1 MAPKNSRKKQIPA
14 GGAGHATTLAVFLG
28 LLVVHLVVASFFFS
42 SDATGTDAAWTGFPL
57 DDAWIH
63 MVYSRSLAE
72 TGAPCYNDGE
82 LENGFTSPLW
92 MIAGAVPQL
101 LERLAGISAIA
112 GVKILGL
119 LFGWLAACAMTVLL
133 LGAGSR
139 LQSAVFGGL
148 LVAASPVMVFASLS
162 GMEVTLTA
170 FVLLSA
176 FCAFRGRAYLGAG
189 IFAALAILARPEC
202 VILFGLLPLVYLLV
216 ERCGRKAPGN
226 RRPGRDLLRLT
237 VPGVVVMALWV
248 LWSLAVSGRLLPN
261 TFYAKIQERDYLD
274 RTEFFDMIAAVW
286 GKIPPVA
293 AVAIGVLSVAGLLR
307 MVGLGGG
314 GSKKEFT
321 RRGAKVAEE
330 QKQFGGSGKIFAP
343 VLVLFGIGFV
353 FSICASREMPDGCAD
368 YYYWWRYL
376 VPGLPF
382 LWIPAAFGLD
392 WLSGS
397 GLSRAMGNGLIAVGA
412 IAALL
417 AGGGLLAGVK
427 TTADTFAW
435 NCQNINEVQVEFG
448 RWINRKIP
456 PDATVAVNDAGATR
470 YFGRRKTIDLYC
482 LNRYEGL
489 DEMDRK
495 AAFPQLPLP
504 QKVQWLFQQKIDYL
518 VVFPSWFSDVD
529 FAAMQGRAVRAPGGP
544 RALTC
549 TFLIL
554 DERRSEHFTITE
566 APPPGKIGQNVKR
579 AYQCVYR

>member
-1 MAPKNSRKKQIPA
+1 MAKKKSPKEPMPA
-14 GGAGHATTLAVFLG
+14 AGAGHAITLALFLG
-28 LLVVHLVVASFFFS
+28 LLVVHLVVASFFIS

-63 MVYSRSLAE
+63 MVYSRSVAE
-72 TGAPCYNDGE
+72 TGVPCYNDGE
-82 LENGFTSPLW
+82 PENGFTSPLW
-92 MIAGAVPQL
+92 MIAGALPQL
-101 LERLAGISAIA
+101 VERLTGVSAVA
-112 GVKILGL
+112 GVKVLGL

-139 LQSAVFGGL
+139 LQSALFGGL

-202 VILFGLLPLVYLLV
+202 VLLFGLLPMIYLVM
-216 ERCGRKAPGN
+216 ERAGQKAPGG
-226 RRPGRDLLRLT
+226 RSRGRDLLRLI
-237 VPGVVVMALWV
+237 VPGLVVMALWAI
-248 LWSLAVSGRLLPN
+248 WSLSVTGRLLPN
-261 TFYAKIQERDYLD
+261 TFYAKRQEGDYLD
-274 RTEFFDMIAAVW
+274 TTEFEEMIAAVW
-286 GKIPPVA
+286 GKIPLAA
-293 AVAIGVLSVAGLLR
+293 AVAIGVLSVAGLVW
-307 MVGLGGG
+307 MVTQTGER
-314 GSKKEFT
+314 GSGEISRK
-321 RRGAKVAEE
+321 GAKNRAAATNSPLADS
-330 QKQFGGSGKIFAP
+330 FFSL
-343 VLVLFGIGFV
+343 VLVLFGIGFL
-353 FSICASREMPDGCAD
+353 FAICASREMLEGGTE

-376 VPGLPF
+376 VPALPF
-382 LWIPAAFGLD
+382 VWIPAAFGLD
-392 WLSGS
+392 WLSKS
-397 GLSRAMGNGLIAVGA
+397 GLSRAMRSGLIAVGA

-427 TTADTFAW
+427 TTAATFAW

-448 RWINRKIP
+448 RWINEKIP

-489 DEMDRK
+489 DEMDRQ

-518 VVFPSWFSDVD
+518 VIFPSWFPDVD
-529 FAAMQGRAVRAPGGP
+529 IAAMRGRTVRAPGGP
-544 RALTC
+544 RALSC
-549 TFLIL
+549 KFLVL
-554 DERRSEHFTITE
+554 HERRSEHFTITD